1 MSYNNGPRIVTDG
14 LVLLLDAGNNKSY
27 SGTGTTWTDLSGNN
41 NNGTLTNGPT
51 YNSSNKGSI
60 VFDGT
65 NDYIRLPNN
74 FFSYP
79 SLTTLSISLW
89 FKSTQT
95 TGGTLFGQQNTNNPN
110 VTSGYVPVIYLTSL
124 GYVRLEM
131 FWTGSI
137 NNSIISSNL
146 SPYNNNIWHNIVATY
161 SSGTQTL
168 YVDGI
173 YIGQQS
179 GITLTN
185 YTSIYY
191 YFIGAG
197 WPAGRGLGSTY
208 FNGNISNFCFY
219 NQALSNIQINQN
231 YNALKGRYNL

>member
-14 LVLLLDAGNNKSY
+14 LILCLDAGNNKSY
-27 SGTGTTWTDLSGNN
+27 SGSGTSWFDLSGNN
-41 NNGTLTNGPT
+41 NNGTLINGPNYT
-51 YNSSNKGSI
+51 SADKGSI

-65 NDYIRLPNN
+65 NDYIQLPNN
-74 FFSYP
+74 FFAYP
-79 SLTTLSISLW
+79 SLTTLTISLW
-89 FKSTQT
+89 FKSTQN
-95 TGGTLFGQQNTNNPN
+95 TGGTLFGQQNTNNPS

-131 FWTGSI
+131 FWTGNT
-137 NNSIISSNL
+137 NNTIISSNF

-168 YVDGI
+168 YIDGI
-173 YIGQQS
+173 YINQQS
-179 GITLTN
+179 GITLIN

-208 FNGNISNFCFY
+208 FNGSISNFYFY
-219 NQALSNIQINQN
+219 NRALSYAEILQN
-231 YNALKGRYNL
+231 YNSTKGRYGL